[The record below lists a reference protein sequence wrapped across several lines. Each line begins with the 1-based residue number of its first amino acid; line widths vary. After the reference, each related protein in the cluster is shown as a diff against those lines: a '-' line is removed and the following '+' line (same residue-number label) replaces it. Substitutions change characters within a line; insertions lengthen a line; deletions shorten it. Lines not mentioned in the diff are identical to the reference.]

1 MSKKMKSDV
10 RARNIMFTL
19 FKSDQPDAALLAENE
34 LGEVRVDVGAL
45 PPLNCESWPKV
56 QFVIYQIEKCPD
68 TGRLHY
74 QGYMEFGEQVRFS
87 WIKKN
92 VPELARAHFDE
103 RRGSQDQAIAYCTK
117 QESRVEGPFIHGRKS
132 SCSKQ
137 GQRKDLEAIREMIK
151 NDPLVSRGELEDR
164 YFTQMMRYGHAI
176 TDYKRR
182 QTPPRN
188 WKTITLVFYGYPGL
202 GKSTLMKHIAP
213 LLASDGRVY
222 HVPGKKGSGQYYDDY
237 DSQEVV
243 IFDEFAGDR
252 LRPIEFNQLAD
263 EHPCV
268 VPSHGKAG
276 HQFVAKYLL
285 IGTNYLPRR
294 WWADRSEAQ
303 IRQTIRR
310 IDGMFVFRRKIPDTF
325 DYRWYI
331 NSNVW
336 KRDEANGQFVFEA
349 RSQRLN
355 KGIPKDKEAQ
365 VIFYMVALFL
375 QIIFGTCFYLLKSI
389 TY

>member
-1 MSKKMKSDV
+1 
-10 RARNIMFTL
+10 MFTL
-19 FKSDQPDAALLAENE
+19 FPVTRPDGGLPTENALCPVPA
-34 LGEVRVDVGAL
+34 DVGGSL
-45 PPLNCESWPKV
+45 PNLKPETWPKV
-56 QFVIYQIEKCPD
+56 LFVIYQIEKCPD

-74 QGYMEFGEQVRFS
+74 QGYMEFEKPVMFS

-92 VPELARAHFDE
+92 VPELAKAHFDE
-103 RRGSQDQAIAYCTK
+103 RRGTQDQAIAYCSK
-117 QESRVEGPFIHGRKS
+117 QESRVEGPFTCGTKLDKR
-132 SCSKQ
+132 Q
-137 GQRKDLEAIREMIK
+137 GKRSDLEDIRSMIED
-151 NDPLVSRGELEDR
+151 NPLISREELEHS
-164 YFTQMMRYGHAI
+164 YFSQMMRYGHAI

-202 GKSTLMKHIAP
+202 GKSTLMKLLAP
-213 LLASDGRVY
+213 QLASDGRVY

-243 IFDEFAGDR
+243 VFDEMAGDR

-268 VPSHGKAG
+268 VPAHGKAG

-310 IDGMFVFRRKIPDTF
+310 IDGMFVFRRKTPNTF
-325 DYRWYI
+325 DYDWYMR
-331 NSNVW
+331 SNVW
-336 KRDEANGQFVFEA
+336 KRDDDDGTFIYEA
-349 RSQRLN
+349 RSQRLDRQ
-355 KGIPKDKEAQ
+355 IPKDKEEQ
-365 VIFYMVALFL
+365 VFLYIIILFL
-375 QIIFGTCFYLLKSI
+375 QLLFGASFAILKLISS
-389 TY
+389 TYEA